1 MLGNGSAPHTTEFY
15 ARRGRH
21 GPLLCPSPRGSTEV
35 LGEPL
40 KTVERGNHSPPGPA
54 SRTARPRAVRCR
66 CCWPPRADCALANFL
81 FISPF
86 SPSPAHPLFALRGSL
101 CQPAL
106 IAYAVSYFCFIYLFH
121 CARPRS
127 EQSTYPDRA
136 EAQPPPFLFPPA
148 PVSLELLRT
157 LALPSSSFLVPWSR
171 H

>member
-1 MLGNGSAPHTTEFY
+1 MLGNGNAPHTTEFC

-40 KTVERGNHSPPGPA
+40 KTVKGGT
-54 SRTARPRAVRCR
+54 TARLARRPAPRGRVRCDAAAAGR
-66 CCWPPRADCALANFL
+66 RVRTVLLPIF
-81 FISPF
+81 F
-86 SPSPAHPLFALRGSL
+86 SSLPSLHLLLTPFALRGSL

-136 EAQPPPFLFPPA
+136 EAQPPPFLLPPA

-157 LALPSSSFLVPWSR
+157 LALPPSSFLVPWSR